1 MPNVGRSER
10 RAIHV
15 AVGCAASDRGDGV
28 AYARIESLGEPETV
42 RIAFRCRPQPALRDR
57 DVAYAALNAVA
68 KHLRE
73 RGLHRVVFATGD
85 AQLAR
90 DLEEHRSLPPAL
102 AMPYVTLRCTL
113 NRFASATV
121 VTADDETVRDLT
133 ARARAEASL
142 HVAA

>member
-10 RAIHV
+10 RPIYV
-15 AVGCAASDRGDGV
+15 TIGFAASDRGDGV
-28 AYARIESLGEPETV
+28 AYARIENGTDPEIL

-57 DVAYAALNAVA
+57 DVAYAALNATA
-68 KHLRE
+68 KHVRE
-73 RGLHRVVFATGD
+73 RGLHRVVFATSD

-90 DLEEHRSLPPAL
+90 DIEEHLSVPPAL

-113 NRFASATV
+113 NRFAAASV